1 MLHGQIGRFRAP
13 QNLVDL
19 NSNAH
24 VHFGQRRS
32 VGQEPSGLRK
42 YSPKANRRQATLRH
56 LHAYAFQVR
65 SQPGNVG
72 NERGVGT
79 HLPCTR
85 VEECKIVRGLDSN
98 VLDLYSDG
106 LRGIQVHQVRGIG
119 PCKDGVG
126 HPRYLGERRFQD
138 LQLLFGID
146 SQGEAREIAT
156 GARHGPDK
164 ACFHWI
170 AGDGKH
176 DRNVSGRLLGGPSR
190 SLARGNDE
198 IDLSPNEVGCE
209 VWQLIQIVRIAWR
222 KPDILALDPTQ
233 LAQRLHEGWLDLV
246 DALSQKSNG
255 PIHELVTKPA
265 RINRSLLRIRPG
277 A

>member
-1 MLHGQIGRFRAP
+1 M
-13 QNLVDL
+13 
-19 NSNAH
+19 
-24 VHFGQRRS
+24 
-32 VGQEPSGLRK
+32 
-42 YSPKANRRQATLRH
+42 
-56 LHAYAFQVR
+56 
-65 SQPGNVG
+65 
-72 NERGVGT
+72 
-79 HLPCTR
+79 
-85 VEECKIVRGLDSN
+85 
-98 VLDLYSDG
+98 LDLYSDG

-164 ACFHWI
+164 ASFHWI
-170 AGDGKH
+170 AADGKH
-176 DRNVSGRLLGGPSR
+176 DRNVSTRLLGGPSR
-190 SLARGNDE
+190 SRARSNDE

-209 VWQLIQIVRIAWR
+209 VWQLIQIVRIAWL

-233 LAQRLHEGWLDLV
+233 LAQRLHEGWLDWV

-255 PIHELVTKPA
+255 PYSSRLLSVDSARCPECTERNPADGCSSIHELVTKPA